1 MSDSPTKTLVAA
13 VSALAAMVGVVVA
26 IDIWRE
32 RDRSAEDSANGDGD
46 PTERSDADL
55 EDSIGIW
62 QEIESHEF
70 RIPRTFQGDDCRD
83 QHFDLDDQD
92 AGEPLDGDSAT
103 AELTDLIWYS
113 CGDWQTGHLRSLS
126 ESGIAASGVVV
137 PDKCRTSLGGG
148 DSPLAMTIDPD
159 HEPTVSGCLITGSGA
174 IATVSVFNAQWVGDA
189 AEAEV
194 FVSLWRR
201 VG

>member
-62 QEIESHEF
+62 QESHEF